1 MIRVW
6 YYKIIM
12 ALLHNI
18 YISVRGWL
26 GDERCSKKPKHTK
39 KHIKK
44 DSIRDL
50 VKIIFQ
56 KFWTLNK
63 I

>member
-1 MIRVW
+1 MIRMW

-18 YISVRGWL
+18 Y
-26 GDERCSKKPKHTK
+26 TK

-50 VKIIFQ
+50 VKVIFQ